1 MATPVESDC
10 VTYWA
15 DFVRPDGTV
24 SLTLMLFALDDR
36 EARRKAKWMVD
47 DHAVDLWDGV
57 RVIGRFPS
65 I

>member
-1 MATPVESDC
+1 M
-10 VTYWA
+10 TYWA